1 MLLSSIVLIVA
12 DMVTTSLLIYGLY
25 KNSQGVSN
33 TLPGSIIVTYYNSDQ
48 FFSSTVA
55 GVD

>member
-12 DMVTTSLLIYGLY
+12 FMVTTSLLIYGPY
-25 KNSQGVSN
+25 ENSQGVSN
-33 TLPGSIIVTYYNSDQ
+33 TLPGSIIVTYNNSDQ
-48 FFSSTVA
+48 LFSSIVA